1 MFHPYRKP
9 TAGVPVSPVL
19 RNYDGFCC
27 ATHCILM
34 NISPEIPGCLSN
46 TVTASSVYSSIS
58 PSSLREEE
66 GVTRSRIFGAT
77 RASAL
82 YLRHHARDD
91 SREVAADE
99 VTDNANIV
107 SSQPVKVNSH
117 QPSSREL
124 FTDPVL
130 SDDKFYSEH
139 HNIPGYHSI
148 TGALV

>member
-34 NISPEIPGCLSN
+34 NTWMFEWYSGCIIGIFFDLSQF
-46 TVTASSVYSSIS
+46 A
-58 PSSLREEE
+58 E
-66 GVTRSRIFGAT
+66 GRRRRDAVAYFR
-77 RASAL
+77 RAAAL
-82 YLRHHARDD
+82 YLRDHARDD

-99 VTDNANIV
+99 VADNANIV
-107 SSQPVKVNSH
+107 SSQPVKVNFH

-130 SDDKFYSEH
+130 SEDKFYLEH
-139 HNIPGYHSI
+139 HNIPGYHSL
-148 TGALV
+148 TGALVPPV